1 MVVLRNVVEVVGG
14 CALRPQVVELHLLPG
29 MKENIGI
36 VMMMVKV
43 IVGIDTIGAT
53 VEVGEGLIMIGET
66 GVKDIAV
73 IGMTGV
79 TIMIIEGIITEAVIV
94 TIDKIVTAEIIEQMK
109 EIIGLKVDKKMKRKL
124 VLYLSLKRFLRN
136 QQQIGENLGKEL
148 DLNLYVAMRLKEE

>member
-1 MVVLRNVVEVVGG
+1 
-14 CALRPQVVELHLLPG
+14 
-29 MKENIGI
+29 
-36 VMMMVKV
+36 MMVKV

-79 TIMIIEGIITEAVIV
+79 TIMIIEGIITEA
-94 TIDKIVTAEIIEQMK
+94 EIIEQMK

-136 QQQIGENLGKEL
+136 QQQIEENLGKEL
-148 DLNLYVAMRLKEE
+148 DLNLHVAMRP